1 MHVPV
6 VNIVTVNPETV
17 QTLGVDDDIVT
28 IRVELDEAITVN
40 GDTEYAR
47 SSRSANEMV
56 CTESTAEGTVVGVDS
71 AVIRNDRVTAVA
83 AR

>member
-28 IRVELDEAITVN
+28 VRVELDEAITVN

-56 CTESTAEGTVVGVDS
+56 CADLASYAHNS
-71 AVIRNDRVTAVA
+71 
-83 AR
+83 

>member
-1 MHVPV
+1 M

-28 IRVELDEAITVN
+28 VRDELEEAITVN

-47 SSRSANEMV
+47 SSR
-56 CTESTAEGTVVGVDS
+56 
-71 AVIRNDRVTAVA
+71 
-83 AR
+83 

>member
-1 MHVPV
+1 M

-28 IRVELDEAITVN
+28 VRVELDEAIIVN

-56 CTESTAEGTVVGVDS
+56 CAESTAEGTVVGVDS